1 MTGND
6 PEPSYGSVAC
16 RNQIATDSS
25 IDRKAHSNDGLL
37 SQLLNFTSDCRCAT
51 NNTRNLPLSD
61 MI

>member
-25 IDRKAHSNDGLL
+25 IDRKAHPNDGLL